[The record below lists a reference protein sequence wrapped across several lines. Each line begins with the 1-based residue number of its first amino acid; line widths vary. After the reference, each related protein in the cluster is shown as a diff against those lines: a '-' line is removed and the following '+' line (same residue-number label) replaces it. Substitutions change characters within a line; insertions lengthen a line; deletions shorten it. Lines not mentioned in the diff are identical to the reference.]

1 LLSNIEKSTNQA
13 YLLFFLLIGV
23 LTPLLSS
30 VFCIN
35 INKIYILS
43 FLIFGAFFVFY
54 RAREN
59 YLDSTL
65 LLGSLIILI
74 TAIVSVTYQLNTILF
89 VRLLSFI
96 IVFPLVISVINC
108 GVHNAI
114 RAIHLVYASLTI
126 LLLVEYILLLF
137 DFSSTLKNVIF
148 CESVEIRD
156 YRSLHNRFSELIN
169 LGVPGL
175 NSIFLGPQFANIIL
189 IQTFFLSCV
198 LFIKQKTHGVRYIIV
213 AVVSF
218 VLFLASPTGTGL
230 IVFSLTSFVFLILFP
245 NYISQKVKIFFIFA
259 LFLFFTAAYFYLINF
274 HGTDALNIV
283 VVQNILDYSR
293 FPLSGI
299 LLGMGGEFQTYFYS
313 NEMHIINM
321 AGMYGIIGSGVLL
334 YMFISTIYN
343 RRVVSLSNV
352 DGKINAL
359 LFTPLLISLIHYNT
373 FLSSGVYSLTMMHL
387 AIAVVLK
394 KQISST

>member
-1 LLSNIEKSTNQA
+1 MLSNIEKSTNQA

-175 NSIFLGPQFANIIL
+175 NSIFLGPQFANIKNIF
-189 IQTFFLSCV
+189 TF
-198 LFIKQKTHGVRYIIV
+198 
-213 AVVSF
+213 
-218 VLFLASPTGTGL
+218 
-230 IVFSLTSFVFLILFP
+230 
-245 NYISQKVKIFFIFA
+245 
-259 LFLFFTAAYFYLINF
+259 
-274 HGTDALNIV
+274 
-283 VVQNILDYSR
+283 
-293 FPLSGI
+293 
-299 LLGMGGEFQTYFYS
+299 
-313 NEMHIINM
+313 
-321 AGMYGIIGSGVLL
+321 
-334 YMFISTIYN
+334 
-343 RRVVSLSNV
+343 
-352 DGKINAL
+352 
-359 LFTPLLISLIHYNT
+359 
-373 FLSSGVYSLTMMHL
+373 
-387 AIAVVLK
+387 
-394 KQISST
+394 